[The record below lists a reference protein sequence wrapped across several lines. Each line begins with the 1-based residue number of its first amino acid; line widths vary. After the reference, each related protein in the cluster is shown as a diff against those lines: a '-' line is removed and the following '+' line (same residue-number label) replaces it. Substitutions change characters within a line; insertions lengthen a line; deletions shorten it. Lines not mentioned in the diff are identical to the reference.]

1 MKLEQIGPG
10 RILAWGW
17 RTFGPKMVLGTGFGS
32 SGMVLIHLL
41 DKLDYRVP
49 VFYLDTS
56 LLFSET
62 YELRDRVED
71 RFDIRIR
78 RVSSDLSL
86 DDQAEKYG
94 DELWKSNPDR
104 CCYLRKVV
112 PLRNY
117 LSDKEAW
124 ITGLRRGQ
132 SENRRDTPYL
142 EWNDAN
148 GVLKINPLADWSD
161 EMVWDYIKA
170 HELPYNPL
178 HDDGYPSIGC
188 VPCTQP
194 AGEGEQK
201 RAGRWRGTEKT
212 ECGIHGNR
220 ISS

>member
-17 RTFGPKMVLGTGFGS
+17 RAFGRKMVLGTGFGS

-49 VFYLDTS
+49 VFYLDTG
-56 LLFSET
+56 LLFPET

-71 RFDIRIR
+71 RFDIRVR

-86 DDQAEKYG
+86 DDQAAKYG
-94 DELWKSNPDR
+94 DELWKRNPDR

-124 ITGLRRGQ
+124 ITGLRRGH

-142 EWNDAN
+142 EWDEAN

-161 EMVWDYIKA
+161 EMVWDYIGA

-178 HDDGYPSIGC
+178 HDKGYPSIGC

-194 AGEGEQK
+194 AGEGERK
-201 RAGRWRGTEKT
+201 RAGRWKGTGKT
-212 ECGIHGNR
+212 ECGIHRNR
-220 ISS
+220 VSS